1 MFSYHEINLYLDGI
15 ELPRPMSE
23 IEGDAHDF
31 KGDELLFLQKVKK
44 HLCEG
49 LDSESYKSKPVFCIG
64 ICRLNLTRI
73 GLYILLEDELIF
85 VHASAFK
92 FREERAEWI
101 VSCYHYRDIISLESN
116 DEDYDYED
124 FESGVLFI
132 KLENEKGAVRRK
144 TIRNINPNHFEC
156 IRGFHEKMQR
166 GRYI

>member
-1 MFSYHEINLYLDGI
+1 LDSYLSAAARVL
-15 ELPRPMSE
+15 LCCFPCFQFRS
-23 IEGDAHDF
+23 
-31 KGDELLFLQKVKK
+31 LLFTASSPTQIYTLSL
-44 HLCEG
+44 HDAL
-49 LDSESYKSKPVFCIG
+49 PIF
-64 ICRLNLTRI
+64 
-73 GLYILLEDELIF
+73 IF

-101 VSCYHYRDIISLESN
+101 VSCYPYRDIISLESN